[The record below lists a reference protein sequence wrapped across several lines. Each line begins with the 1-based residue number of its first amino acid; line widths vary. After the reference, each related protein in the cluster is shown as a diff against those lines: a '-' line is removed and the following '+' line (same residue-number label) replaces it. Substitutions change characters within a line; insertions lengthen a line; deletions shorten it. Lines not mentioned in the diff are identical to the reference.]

1 VVVNS
6 TWYVILANT
15 IVSSTIL
22 SKLIP
27 TGYVFLLYSSVVGS
41 NKVAVS
47 SEVLEV
53 PTTKRRKVEE
63 KSRGRKVVAMSTRI
77 TRSKVLARSTR
88 TKKKPL
94 RFGDD

>member
-1 VVVNS
+1 MIS
-6 TWYVILANT
+6 QTL
-15 IVSSTIL
+15 
-22 SKLIP
+22 
-27 TGYVFLLYSSVVGS
+27 YVFLLYSSVVGS

-53 PTTKRRKVEE
+53 PTTNRRRVEE
-63 KSRGRKVVAMSTRI
+63 KSTGRKVVAMSTRI